1 MSQTTDRPQQAD
13 DDDSDA
19 SSSAASVQSTAP
31 TGDTVLSVSDL
42 RKTYGDGEDG
52 VTAVDGVS
60 LDVNRGEVVGVLGP
74 NGAGKTTTIKSILG
88 LVVPSSGS
96 VEIAGVDADDDPRGV
111 YRHVGAMLEG
121 ARNVYWKLT
130 VRENLEF
137 FAALGGNDP
146 EAARSRHDK
155 LLDQFNLAEKADDAV
170 NELSRGQKQKVS
182 LAATLARGT
191 DVVFL
196 DEPTLGLDVEA
207 SLELRRELRRLADE
221 DDITVVLSSHDM
233 DVVEDVCDRVVI
245 LSDGRVIADD
255 PVEELV
261 GVFETQAYR
270 VVAAGQLPGEVRSRL
285 VRDYRVENFDVLDD
299 RTRFDVT
306 LGDDDSLHGVLG
318 VLDDA
323 GHDLLDVD
331 GLEPDLEDVFLDVT
345 GRASGGDGQ

>member
-1 MSQTTDRPQQAD
+1 MSQTTDRPERTAD
-13 DDDSDA
+13 EASPPPAADA
-19 SSSAASVQSTAP
+19 E
-31 TGDTVLSVSDL
+31 TVLAVDDL
-42 RKTYGDGEDG
+42 RKTYGSGEDA

-60 LDVNRGEVVGVLGP
+60 LDVTRGEVVGVLGP

-96 VEIAGVDADDDPRGV
+96 VEIAGVNADRDPRGV
-111 YRHVGAMLEG
+111 YQHVGAMLEG
-121 ARNVYWKLT
+121 ARNTYWRLT

-137 FAALGGNDP
+137 FAALGGVDP
-146 EAARSRHDK
+146 AAARDRHDA
-155 LLDQFNLAEKADDAV
+155 LLDQFALTDKADETV
-170 NELSRGQKQKVS
+170 NDLSRGQKQKVS

-245 LSDGRVIADD
+245 LSNGRVIADD
-255 PVEELV
+255 PVEDLV

-306 LGDDDSLHGVLG
+306 LGDDDSLHDVLG

-345 GRASGGDGQ
+345 GRDGGGDGR

>member
-1 MSQTTDRPQQAD
+1 MSQTTDRPQQAG
-13 DDDSDA
+13 DDSDA
-19 SSSAASVQSTAP
+19 SSSSAVVQSTVP

-42 RKTYGDGEDG
+42 RKTYGDGDDA

-88 LVVPSSGS
+88 LVVPSAGS

-111 YRHVGAMLEG
+111 YQHVGAMLEG

-146 EAARSRHDK
+146 DAARSRHDK
-155 LLDQFNLAEKADDAV
+155 LLDQFNLTEKADDAV

-207 SLELRRELRRLADE
+207 SLELRRELSRLAAE
-221 DDITVVLSSHDM
+221 EEITVVLSSHDM
-233 DVVEDVCDRVVI
+233 DVLEEICDRVVI

-255 PVEELV
+255 PVDELV
-261 GVFETQAYR
+261 GVFESQAYQL
-270 VVAAGQLPGEVRSRL
+270 VVAGDVASEVRDRL
-285 VRDYRVENFDVLDD
+285 DERFRVENWESLDD

-306 LGDDDSLHGVLG
+306 LGEDDTLYGVLG
-318 VLDDA
+318 VLRDA
-323 GHDLLDVD
+323 DHRLLDVD

-345 GRASGGDGQ
+345 GTDPGGDGA

>member
-1 MSQTTDRPQQAD
+1 
-13 DDDSDA
+13 
-19 SSSAASVQSTAP
+19 
-31 TGDTVLSVSDL
+31 VLAVDDL
-42 RKTYGDGEDG
+42 RKSYGSGEDA

-60 LDVNRGEVVGVLGP
+60 FEITRGEVVGVLGP

-96 VEIAGVDADDDPRGV
+96 VEIAGVDADDDLRGV
-111 YRHVGAMLEG
+111 YQHVGAMLEG
-121 ARNVYWKLT
+121 ARNTYWRLT
-130 VRENLEF
+130 VRENLRF

-146 EAARSRHDK
+146 GAARERHDR
-155 LLDQFNLAEKADDAV
+155 LLEQFDLAEKADETV
-170 NELSRGQKQKVS
+170 NGLSRGQKQKVS

-221 DDITVVLSSHDM
+221 EAITVVLSSHDM

-261 GVFETQAYR
+261 GVFDTQAYR
-270 VVAAGQLPGEVRSRL
+270 VVADGRLSDAVRARL
-285 VRDYRVENFDVLDD
+285 VREYRVENVEVLAD

-306 LGDDDSLHGVLG
+306 LGDDDALYDVLG

-345 GRASGGDGQ
+345 DRAHREPESEDQRDDATEGSR